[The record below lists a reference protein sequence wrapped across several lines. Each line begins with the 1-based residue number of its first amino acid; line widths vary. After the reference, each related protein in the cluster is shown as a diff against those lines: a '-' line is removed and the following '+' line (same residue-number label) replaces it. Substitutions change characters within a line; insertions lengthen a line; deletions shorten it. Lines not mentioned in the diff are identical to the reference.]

1 MTNRVLVLN
10 QDYSPMT
17 VCSVERAFLLIYLEK
32 AELLNALKEKAL
44 RSVNATYPFP
54 SVIKINRYVNMPYMG
69 VVLTRQNIFRRD
81 GHTCQYCGT
90 HKDLTLDH
98 LVPRSKGGKSTWNN
112 LVTACRRCNARKGDY
127 FIDQIDMKLKNMP
140 HKPSYVMFLM
150 DSSGH
155 LQEEWKPYLMPHLK
169 TKIVA

>member
-17 VCSVERAFLLIYLEK
+17 VCSVERAFLLIYLKK
-32 AELLNALKEKAL
+32 AELLNAVKSKEL
-44 RSVNATYPFP
+44 RSVCATFPFP
-54 SVIKINRYVNMPYMG
+54 SVIKINRYVSMPYMG

-81 GHTCQYCGT
+81 SHECQYCGT

-98 LVPRSKGGKSTWNN
+98 LIPRSKGGKSTWSN

-127 FIDQIDMKLKNMP
+127 LIDQIDMQPKTLP

-150 DSSGH
+150 DSSGQ
-155 LQEEWKPYLMPHLK
+155 LQEEWKAYLKPHLK
-169 TKIVA
+169 TRIVA